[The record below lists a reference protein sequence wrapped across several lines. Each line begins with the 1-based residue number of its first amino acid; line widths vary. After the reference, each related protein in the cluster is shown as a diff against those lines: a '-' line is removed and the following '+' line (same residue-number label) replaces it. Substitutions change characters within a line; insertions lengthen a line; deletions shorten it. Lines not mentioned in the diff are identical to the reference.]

1 MPSRCF
7 EIGPADSPA
16 LPAHHQLQS
25 SNVLAN
31 HGGGK
36 EARSCRWSMLS
47 ADPKAWLSLA
57 PERQW
62 SLPAHGEEVP
72 VVMLPDQRTLASGD
86 GRAAP
91 TPVLRVLAVLH
102 LQGHSIPM
110 RARPVQGGHLWLPR
124 RHPVHGPRRTPDED
138 ACLQASVRLEADG
151 SCPTLSVYR

>member
-47 ADPKAWLSLA
+47 ADPPTGLSLA
-57 PERQW
+57 PEQQW

-72 VVMLPDQRTLASGD
+72 VVMLPDQRTLSSGD
-86 GRAAP
+86 GRAGP
-91 TPVLRVLAVLH
+91 PPL
-102 LQGHSIPM
+102 
-110 RARPVQGGHLWLPR
+110 LPR
-124 RHPVHGPRRTPDED
+124 LPALPLPGP
-138 ACLQASVRLEADG
+138 
-151 SCPTLSVYR
+151 